1 MSDLN
6 GNKTPLVSILI
17 VAFRSSDFIA
27 ECLLGVRRSAANTP
41 HEILLIDNGD
51 DGTEALVRAQFP
63 EVRIVPS
70 EGNIGFGAGNNRLAA
85 QARAPRL
92 LLINPDA
99 LPHGAAIDD
108 LVEFARAHPEAA
120 AWGGRSLSPD
130 GTLDAANFLVLP
142 RMWDFLKAPLGS
154 LRSLASGG
162 LPAGATAPGYVDVL
176 SGGFMMVRADI
187 WRELGGFDESFF
199 LYSEEIDLFKRMKD
213 LGHRAIVTPH
223 VAVVHDAGG
232 GEALSPTRFIYRT
245 AGQMHYAR
253 KHFGGPGAFATA
265 CALWLVAARYV
276 AGAAIAAP
284 LMPSRGERL
293 RAVGRGWRG
302 VLLNPTKWW
311 GGYRGRR
318 QAG

>member
-1 MSDLN
+1 MSDLEDT
-6 GNKTPLVSILI
+6 KEPLVSILV
-17 VAFRSSDFIA
+17 VAFRSSAFIA
-27 ECLLGVRRSAANTP
+27 ECLLGISRSAANTP
-41 HEILLIDNGD
+41 HEVLLIDNGD
-51 DGTEALVRAQFP
+51 DGTEALVRERFP
-63 EVRIVPS
+63 AVRIVPS

-99 LPHGAAIDD
+99 IPRGSAIDD
-108 LVEFARAHPEAA
+108 LVRFAQQHPEAA

-142 RMWDFLKAPLGS
+142 RLSDFLRAPFGS
-154 LRSLASGG
+154 LRRLASGG
-162 LPAGATAPGYVDVL
+162 LPADARAPGYVDVL
-176 SGGFMMVRADI
+176 SGGFMMVSADI

-213 LGHRAIVTPH
+213 RGHRAIVSPD

-232 GEALSPTRFIYRT
+232 GQALSPTRFLYRT

-253 KHFGGPGAFATA
+253 KHFGAIGAFATA
-265 CALWLVAARYV
+265 CALWLVAAKYV
-276 AGAAIAAP
+276 VGTAIAAP
-284 LMPSRGERL
+284 LMPSRSKRL
-293 RAVGRGWRG
+293 RAVGIGWRS
-302 VLLNPTKWW
+302 VLLNPAKWW
-311 GGYRGRR
+311 GGYRGRS